1 MWAER
6 GKRGEGEGQE
16 PPTLPPDR
24 AQRGSVRAWGRWSE
38 AGLQDRGQGA
48 KGRGWE
54 GRGGDPWT
62 LSEASP
68 WWGFLVLKPGE
79 TSCLGPHATHPA
91 PHSYTSS
98 TRALSLNTQ
107 PCSLGRSRAPGLAP
121 GQGKWGPQLTS
132 SEGSGMS
139 DAPCAPA

>member
-1 MWAER
+1 M
-6 GKRGEGEGQE
+6 
-16 PPTLPPDR
+16 
-24 AQRGSVRAWGRWSE
+24 
-38 AGLQDRGQGA
+38 
-48 KGRGWE
+48 
-54 GRGGDPWT
+54 
-62 LSEASP
+62 
-68 WWGFLVLKPGE
+68 GFLVLKPGL
-79 TSCLGPHATHPA
+79 TSCLGPHATHSA

-107 PCSLGRSRAPGLAP
+107 PCSVGRSRAP